1 MATVTRENIGF
12 LNDKITVKVA
22 KDDYYPSFEKAIKTY
37 SKQAN
42 IPGFR
47 KGMVPIGMVKK
58 MYGSSVFA
66 DEVIKSVEKGL
77 QDYMTSEKLEI
88 FAQPLPVEDEQSKM
102 DMNQPAEYA
111 FTFEVGLKPEVTLP
125 DLQTLPL
132 KRYKIDITD
141 EMLNQQVDLY
151 LKNYGQ
157 AVSKEEVTSNE
168 DSLTLSFT
176 PLDENGQAVANEPAT
191 VTLSVSDF
199 KSPLKEELM
208 GKKKEDSF
216 TTIPA
221 EGLEEEAIKNLRS
234 KLGVSAD
241 DDSADHNRIE
251 LKITDISE
259 QQNAAYGEDL
269 YKKAFPD
276 QEINSEEEFRNKV
289 KDTLEKQWEDQA
301 TNQLSD
307 QIYHALLDTNLSFPD
322 EFLKKW
328 MLTQGTQV
336 QQQKTPEEVDAEFP
350 QFTNSLKW
358 NLITDKIVQDNNI
371 TVEQADLRKA
381 TADQLL
387 GYMGGQID
395 VTQPW
400 INDYIHRMMK
410 DQKYMQDLY
419 QRVMIDKV
427 FNWALTQ
434 VNPVETPIS
443 DEDFRKMVSEHHH

>member
-22 KDDYYPSFEKAIKTY
+22 KDDYLPSFEKAIKTY

-47 KGMVPIGMVKK
+47 KGMVPVGMVKK
-58 MYGSSVFA
+58 MYGSSIFA

-77 QDYMTSEKLEI
+77 QDYMTTEKLEI
-88 FAQPLPVEDEQSKM
+88 FAQPLPVEDDMQSRL
-102 DMNQPAEYA
+102 DQNQPEEYA
-111 FTFEVGLKPEVTLP
+111 FAFEVGLKPEVNLP
-125 DLQTLPL
+125 DMQSLPL
-132 KRYKIDITD
+132 KKYQVEISDK
-141 EMLNQQVDLY
+141 MLNEQVDLY
-151 LKNYGQ
+151 LKNYGETV
-157 AVSKEEVTSNE
+157 AKEEINSND
-168 DSLTLSFT
+168 DSLKIALTAV
-176 PLDENGQAVANEPAT
+176 DEAGEPVADSDAIN
-191 VTLSVSDF
+191 VTLSVSEF
-199 KSPLKEELM
+199 KSPLKEELI
-208 GKKKEDSF
+208 GKKKEDTFVSSM
-216 TTIPA
+216 A
-221 EGLEEEAIKNLRS
+221 DALEEEALKKVRS
-234 KLGVSAD
+234 KIGEDESAD
-241 DDSADHNRIE
+241 QKKLQ

-259 QQNAAYGEDL
+259 QQNAAMGEEL
-269 YKKAFPD
+269 HKKAFPD
-276 QEINSEEEFRNKV
+276 QEINSEEDFRNKI
-289 KDTLEKQWEDQA
+289 KETLTKQWDDQ
-301 TNQLSD
+301 TNNQLSD

-328 MLTQGTQV
+328 MLTQG
-336 QQQKTPEEVDAEFP
+336 QQQKSSEEVEAEFP
-350 QFTNSLKW
+350 QFTSSLKW

-400 INDYIHRMMK
+400 INEYIDRMMK

-427 FNWALTQ
+427 FTWALDQ
-434 VNPVETPIS
+434 VKPVDTPIS
-443 DEDFRKMVSEHHH
+443 EEDFRKMVSEHHHH

>member
-1 MATVTRENIGF
+1 
-12 LNDKITVKVA
+12 
-22 KDDYYPSFEKAIKTY
+22 
-37 SKQAN
+37 
-42 IPGFR
+42 
-47 KGMVPIGMVKK
+47 
-58 MYGSSVFA
+58 
-66 DEVIKSVEKGL
+66 
-77 QDYMTSEKLEI
+77 
-88 FAQPLPVEDEQSKM
+88 
-102 DMNQPAEYA
+102 
-111 FTFEVGLKPEVTLP
+111 
-125 DLQTLPL
+125 
-132 KRYKIDITD
+132 
-141 EMLNQQVDLY
+141 
-151 LKNYGQ
+151 
-157 AVSKEEVTSNE
+157 
-168 DSLTLSFT
+168 
-176 PLDENGQAVANEPAT
+176 
-191 VTLSVSDF
+191 
-199 KSPLKEELM
+199 
-208 GKKKEDSF
+208 
-216 TTIPA
+216 
-221 EGLEEEAIKNLRS
+221 
-234 KLGVSAD
+234 VSAD

-328 MLTQGTQV
+328 MLTQGTQG

-400 INDYIHRMMK
+400 INDYIDRMMK

>member
-1 MATVTRENIGF
+1 
-12 LNDKITVKVA
+12 
-22 KDDYYPSFEKAIKTY
+22 
-37 SKQAN
+37 
-42 IPGFR
+42 
-47 KGMVPIGMVKK
+47 

-77 QDYMTSEKLEI
+77 QDYMTSEKIEI

-111 FTFEVGLKPEVTLP
+111 FTFEVGLKPDVTLP
-125 DLQTLPL
+125 DLQSLPL

-141 EMLNQQVDLY
+141 QMLNEQVDMY
-151 LKNYGQ
+151 LKNYGE
-157 AVSKEEVTSNE
+157 AVSKEEVTSHE
-168 DSLTLSFT
+168 DSLKLSLT
-176 PLDENGQAVANEPAT
+176 ALDANGETAANEPAT
-191 VTLSVSDF
+191 VTLGVSEF
-199 KSPLKEELM
+199 RSPLKEELI

-216 TTIPA
+216 TTTLA
-221 EGLEEEAIKNLRS
+221 EGLGEEGIKNLRA

-276 QEINSEEEFRNKV
+276 QEINSEEDFRNKI
-289 KDTLEKQWEDQA
+289 KDTLAKQWEDQA

-322 EFLKKW
+322 DFLKKW
-328 MLTQGTQV
+328 MLTQGTQG

-400 INDYIHRMMK
+400 INDYIDRMMK